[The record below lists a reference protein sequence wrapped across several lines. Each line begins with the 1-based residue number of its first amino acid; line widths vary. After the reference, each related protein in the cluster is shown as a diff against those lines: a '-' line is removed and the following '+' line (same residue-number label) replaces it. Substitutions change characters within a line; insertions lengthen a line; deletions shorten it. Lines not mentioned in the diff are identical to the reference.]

1 MTSPLPVA
9 VLGAGPLADRIAGH
23 LDIAVAPPFSAAVVV
38 HLTADVDAVVAH
50 LGAGRDVVTA
60 LPLEALPL
68 DEVRGACRNGSSTLH
83 ATGGFQSAVA
93 ARLTRSLAAA
103 TREITRIELIEE
115 LELPDNGVYPWNTV
129 PEVMVPGYYFSGLR
143 VLEDAAFTGSRSDT
157 PERVGEV
164 YTLGDRITYR
174 SIRTRGTGAVVLRYR
189 LVTTTAAGTAT
200 ATVDFHPTDGVHP
213 ADHLTL
219 VELVKALGPVH
230 ASEPGI
236 VLRDLGITYSV
247 PDDRLPRFIRARL

>member
-9 VLGAGPLADRIAGH
+9 VLGAGPLADRIAAH
-23 LDIAVAPPFSAAVVV
+23 PDISVAPPSSAAVVI
-38 HLTADVDAVVAH
+38 HLTADVDAVVAQ

-68 DEVRGACRNGSSTLH
+68 DEVRDACRTGSSTLH

-103 TREITRIELIEE
+103 TREITSIELIEE
-115 LELPDNGVYPWNTV
+115 LELPDEGVYPWNTV
-129 PEVMVPGYYFSGLR
+129 PDEIVPGYYFSGLR
-143 VLEDAAFTGSRSDT
+143 VLEDAAFTGARSDT
-157 PERVGEV
+157 PEQNGAV

-174 SIRTRGTGAVVLRYR
+174 SIRTRGTGAVPLRYR

-200 ATVDFHPTDGVHP
+200 ATVDFHHTDGVHP
-213 ADHLTL
+213 ADHLTS
-219 VELVKALGPVH
+219 VDLVKALGPVH
-230 ASEPGI
+230 ASDLGI
-236 VLRDLGITYSV
+236 VLRDLGITYLV
-247 PDDRLPRFIRARL
+247 ADDRLSRST